1 MQRKKAGWKKPA
13 ILFLALLLLLQI
25 ADLVR
30 LRYFDSACHLP
41 VLISTRSASTAPS
54 YRPNGSGS
62 R

>member
-30 LRYFDSACHLP
+30 LRYLDRKS
-41 VLISTRSASTAPS
+41 VV
-54 YRPNGSGS
+54 
-62 R
+62 